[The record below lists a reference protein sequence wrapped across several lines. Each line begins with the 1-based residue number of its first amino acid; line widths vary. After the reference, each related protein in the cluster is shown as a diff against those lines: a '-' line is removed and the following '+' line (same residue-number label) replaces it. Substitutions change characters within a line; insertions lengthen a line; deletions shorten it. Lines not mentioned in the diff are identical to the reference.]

1 MILDGYFVLDEHVGT
16 QRSCSEHG
24 KSQNNGLVTGGLFFA
39 FPRVVPVMTAV
50 FQAESF
56 LDLFET
62 KLTHSLQARLK
73 PLME

>member
-1 MILDGYFVLDEHVGT
+1 MPEQRVINYPVGT
-16 QRSCSEHG
+16 QRSCSERG
-24 KSQNNGLVTGGLFFA
+24 KSNGLVTGGLFFS
-39 FPRVVPVMTAV
+39 FPRLAPVMHAV